1 MMNIKE
7 RSVCC
12 ERDYGAMMTT
22 TSLAKFLTEFHKGV
36 LSTRR
41 KDGGSQLSIVT
52 VGLIDGEICF
62 SITERRSK
70 FYNLMRDPTCS
81 LLVSQDDWWGYIVVE
96 GKANLKGSFNTHP
109 ETLRKLHR
117 VVYRETAGKDHPDWE
132 EFDQAMI
139 SDQRVA
145 VIIEPEKI
153 YGTALN

>member
-12 ERDYGAMMTT
+12 ERDYGVMMIT

-41 KDGGSQLSIVT
+41 KNGGSQLSIVT
-52 VGLIDGEICF
+52 VGLVDDEICF

-70 FYNLMRDPTCS
+70 FYILKRDPTCS

-96 GKANLKGSFNTHP
+96 GKANLKGSFNTDP
-109 ETLRKLHR
+109 ETLRNLHR
-117 VVYRETAGKDHPDWE
+117 TVYRETAEKDHPDWE

-139 SDQRVA
+139 NDQRVV

>member
-1 MMNIKE
+1 MII
-7 RSVCC
+7 
-12 ERDYGAMMTT
+12 

-41 KDGGSQLSIVT
+41 KNGGSQLSIVT
-52 VGLIDGEICF
+52 VGLVDGEICF

-70 FYNLMRDPTCS
+70 FYNLKRDPTCS

-109 ETLRKLHR
+109 ETLRNLHR
-117 VVYRETAGKDHPDWE
+117 TVYRETAGKDHTDWE
-132 EFDQAMI
+132 DFDQAMI
-139 SDQRVA
+139 NDQRVVA
-145 VIIEPEKI
+145 VIEPEKI